1 MDIAS
6 LHAFVTVARCGS
18 FSRAAEKLFLTQPAV
33 SKRIAALETE
43 LECALFDRISR
54 RISLTEA
61 GQALLPRAQR
71 ILQEVEDSRRAIS
84 SLSNEVTG
92 QLSIGTS
99 HHIGLHRLPP
109 VLRRYTSRYPQVDLN
124 LHFMASEE
132 ACKAIRQGE
141 LELGIIT
148 LPLALPTDLKTR
160 LVWNDPMAVVAS
172 TRHSLATKKS
182 VRLAQLLEYPAILP
196 NSGTYTREM
205 VARTIDRPINV
216 RMSTNNLETIKMLV
230 SIGLGWSVLPE
241 NMLNAELKV
250 LKIAKLYV
258 SRKLGLVWHPGRTL
272 SNAAQMMM
280 DML

>member
-6 LHAFVTVARCGS
+6 LHAFVTVAGCGS
-18 FSRAAEKLFLTQPAV
+18 FSRASEKLFLTQPAV
-33 SKRIAALETE
+33 SKRIAALESE
-43 LECALFDRISR
+43 LECSLFDRISR
-54 RISLTEA
+54 HISLTEA

-71 ILQEVEDSRRAIS
+71 ILQEIEDSRRAIS
-84 SLSNEVTG
+84 SLSDEVTG

-160 LVWNDPMAVVAS
+160 PVWNDPMAVVTSANHPLAS
-172 TRHSLATKKS
+172 KKS

-196 NSGTYTREM
+196 NSSTYTREM
-205 VARTIDRPINV
+205 VARAIDQPINV

-250 LKIAKLYV
+250 LKIAKLHV

-272 SNAAQMMM
+272 SNAARAMM
-280 DML
+280 DMF